1 MRLEADIQ
9 QHTYAIGTPLEHTAL
24 ADCKL
29 SFAPGERVGILG
41 PTGSG
46 KSTLVQILAGLLE
59 PSSGQVALDRVS
71 VYGRSRAARSVRRHV
86 GLVLQ
91 YPEDQ
96 IFAQT
101 VLDEVAF
108 GPRNMGLDQDEVL
121 SRTRWALEIVGIDP
135 DSFGTRSPLALSGGE
150 MRRIALASV
159 LSMQPRILIL
169 DEPTAGLDPR
179 GRHELIARICQWQEE
194 QNQTLILVSH
204 NLADLARAVDRILL
218 LHKGTIVADD
228 STDRILSNS
237 RLLSSVGLEVPAPV
251 RLLQTL
257 RERGWLVRTDQIT
270 PLGAANEITRAA
282 TTREAVQ

>member
-1 MRLEADIQ
+1 MRLEAHIQ
-9 QHTYAIGTPLEHTAL
+9 QHTYATGTPLEHTAL
-24 ADCKL
+24 AGIRL
-29 SFAPGERVGILG
+29 SIAPGERVGILG

-59 PSSGQVALDRVS
+59 PTAGQVTLDRVS
-71 VYGRSRAARSVRRHV
+71 AYSRSKAARSVRRCV

-96 IFAQT
+96 IFART

-108 GPRNMGLDQDEVL
+108 GPRNLGLDQDEVT
-121 SRTRWALEIVGIDP
+121 SRTRWALETVGIDP
-135 DSFGTRSPLALSGGE
+135 DSFGSRSPLALSGGE
-150 MRRIALASV
+150 MRRIALASI

-179 GRHELIARICQWQEE
+179 GRRELVARICRWQEE

-218 LHKGTIVADD
+218 LHKGNIAADD
-228 STDRILSNS
+228 STDRILSDS
-237 RLLSSVGLEVPAPV
+237 RLLSSVGLEAPAPV
-251 RLLQTL
+251 ELLEALQQ
-257 RERGWLVRTDQIT
+257 RGWPVHTDRIT
-270 PLGAANEITRAA
+270 PLAAADEIVRAMA
-282 TTREAVQ
+282 AREAAQ

>member
-1 MRLEADIQ
+1 
-9 QHTYAIGTPLEHTAL
+9 
-24 ADCKL
+24 
-29 SFAPGERVGILG
+29 
-41 PTGSG
+41 
-46 KSTLVQILAGLLE
+46 
-59 PSSGQVALDRVS
+59 
-71 VYGRSRAARSVRRHV
+71 
-86 GLVLQ
+86 LQ

-108 GPRNMGLDQDEVL
+108 GPRNLRLEQADVQ

-135 DSFGTRSPLALSGGE
+135 DSFGKRSPLALSGGE
-150 MRRIALASV
+150 MRRIALASI

-179 GRHELIARICQWQEE
+179 ARHELIARICQWQEE

-204 NLADLARAVDRILL
+204 NLADLARAVDRVIL
-218 LHKGTIVADD
+218 LHKGTIAADD
-228 STDRILSNS
+228 STDRILSDS
-237 RLLSSVGLEVPAPV
+237 RLLSSVGLEVPTPV